1 MAGSSSGSQ
10 DSEGEIYKI
19 IGHGGGQRRD
29 RGDTGVRELG
39 TFRVTP
45 PWSGYTHYQV
55 TSDVI
60 LYLRCLRFSASQV
73 FSDDLL
79 VF

>member
-29 RGDTGVRELG
+29 RGDTGVRGLG
-39 TFRVTP
+39 TLESLHLGLDIVTMK
-45 PWSGYTHYQV
+45 
-55 TSDVI
+55 
-60 LYLRCLRFSASQV
+60 
-73 FSDDLL
+73 
-79 VF
+79 

>member
-10 DSEGEIYKI
+10 DSDGEIYKI

-60 LYLRCLRFSASQV
+60 LYLRCLPFSG
-73 FSDDLL
+73 FLR
-79 VF
+79 

>member
-39 TFRVTP
+39 VTP
-45 PWSGYTHYQV
+45 PWSGYSHYQV

-60 LYLRCLRFSASQV
+60 LYLRCLRFSG
-73 FSDDLL
+73 FLR
-79 VF
+79 

>member
-29 RGDTGVRELG
+29 RGDTGMRELHLDLNS
-39 TFRVTP
+39 VT
-45 PWSGYTHYQV
+45 
-55 TSDVI
+55 I
-60 LYLRCLRFSASQV
+60 K
-73 FSDDLL
+73 
-79 VF
+79 

>member
-39 TFRVTP
+39 TLESLCHST
-45 PWSGYTHYQV
+45 
-55 TSDVI
+55 VI
-60 LYLRCLRFSASQV
+60 H
-73 FSDDLL
+73 LL
-79 VF
+79 CGMISILSSYFISLFFFFLSSPLK

>member
-39 TFRVTP
+39 TLESLHLGLDIVTMMN
-45 PWSGYTHYQV
+45 
-55 TSDVI
+55 
-60 LYLRCLRFSASQV
+60 
-73 FSDDLL
+73 
-79 VF
+79 

>member
-19 IGHGGGQRRD
+19 IGHGGGQHRD

-39 TFRVTP
+39 TLDWSQSVTP
-45 PWSGYTHYQV
+45 PGYTYSV
-55 TSDVI
+55 V
-60 LYLRCLRFSASQV
+60 
-73 FSDDLL
+73 
-79 VF
+79 

>member
-10 DSEGEIYKI
+10 DSDGEIYKI

-45 PWSGYTHYQV
+45 PWSGYSHYDEV
-55 TSDVI
+55 TSDKI
-60 LYLRCLRFSASQV
+60 FCLLCLPFSGFLR
-73 FSDDLL
+73 
-79 VF
+79 